1 MTKPRDKIHPDLDVC
16 AVHGTNPVGCKS
28 RYQAYVEP
36 KVSQRASASSRG
48 GVRRKSKAKSRDDEQ
63 KPDMR
68 RDAFGTSGHVTVK
81 SSIYSVGGDTGKGA
95 F

>member
-1 MTKPRDKIHPDLDVC
+1 MC

-48 GVRRKSKAKSRDDEQ
+48 GVPFSYLSQSGYTLTVVLNFSDGSTVAI
-63 KPDMR
+63 
-68 RDAFGTSGHVTVK
+68 TSNEKDWLPAYGSFEVMP
-81 SSIYSVGGDTGKGA
+81 
-95 F
+95 